1 MMAERKLA
9 PAYDPV
15 QVEDRIYRFWEDGG
29 YFHAEPDKSKEPF
42 VIVMPPPNIT
52 GTLHV
57 GHALMST
64 IEDILVRIRRM
75 QGYNTEWWP
84 GTDHASIA
92 TEAKVVASLAMEGL
106 TKAELGREEF
116 LRRCWDWKDKY
127 GGAIVNQ
134 QKKLGCSA
142 DWERSRFT
150 MDEVCS
156 RAVREVFVRLYDEG
170 LIYRGHRMVNWC
182 TGCKTSISDIEV
194 DHEDE
199 DGTLWYIDYPLEDGT
214 GHITIAT
221 TRPETMLGDTAVAVH
236 PEDLRYSGMVGKH
249 VVLPIMGRRI
259 PIIADSY
266 VEKDFGTGA
275 LKVTP
280 AHDVNDYELGK
291 KHGLDSVQV
300 IGLDGLM
307 TKEAGRFEE
316 MTADACREKVLEE
329 LKAGGLLRKT
339 EVLRHAVG
347 HCQRCGTTVEPLPS
361 MQWFVRMEPLAKPA
375 VEVAK
380 SQAVQ
385 FVPERFTKTYLNW
398 MENCKDWCISRQLWW
413 GHRIPVWYCGS
424 CGEQVVSRTDVES
437 CPECGGAVRQDE
449 DVLDTWF
456 SSALWPFSIM
466 GWPEQTPELEH
477 WYPGTVLETGYDIIF
492 FWVARMIFSGL
503 KFMGDKPFSYVL
515 LHGLVRNADG
525 SKMSRSKGAGVDPLE
540 IIEKYGADAL
550 RMTMISGNTPGNDIR
565 WNPDKVEAS
574 RNFAN
579 KVWNASRFVLMNLE
593 DFDPASVD
601 EASLPYELEDRWIL
615 SRLAFASAEVQ
626 RFVDRFEIGEAA
638 RTVQDF
644 IWGEFCDWYIEAA
657 KPRLYGRHGDES
669 RKAAQYALWKGL
681 DGSLRLLHPF
691 MPFIT
696 EEIWQML
703 PGSSGALIVSG
714 LPLSSES
721 LRDSEAEAEV
731 GMLTDVVRT
740 IRNIKAEFAVASNK
754 KVDAIFQGGGQ
765 DIDRIKSNMEFIRTL
780 AGVEGASFISPGDSK
795 PHKAAAGVSSG
806 IGIFLPL
813 EGMIDIGKETERLT
827 REVAGIDKELAGVT
841 AKLSNASFV
850 SKAPEAVVERERTR
864 SLELEAARAKL
875 MARIEELG

>member
-1 MMAERKLA
+1 MPARQLA
-9 PAYDPV
+9 PAYDPA
-15 QVEDRIYRFWEDGG
+15 QVEERIYRFWEDGR
-29 YFHAEPDKSKEPF
+29 YFHAEPDEGKEPF

-52 GTLHV
+52 GTLHI

-92 TEAKVVASLAMEGL
+92 TEAKVVAALAKEGL
-106 TKAELGREEF
+106 SKADLGREEF
-116 LRRCWDWKDKY
+116 LRRCWQWKESY

-156 RAVREVFVRLYDEG
+156 RAVREVFVRLYEEG

-182 TGCKTSISDIEV
+182 TSCSTSISDIEV
-194 DHEDE
+194 EHEDV
-199 DGTLWYIDYPLEDGT
+199 DGVLWYIDYPLEDGS
-214 GHITIAT
+214 GHLTIAT

-236 PEDLRYSGMVGKH
+236 PMDERYKSSIGKH
-249 VVLPIMGRRI
+249 IILPVMGRRI
-259 PIIADSY
+259 PVVADEY

-291 KHGLDSVQV
+291 RHSLESVQV
-300 IGLDGLM
+300 IGLDGRM
-307 TKEAGRFEE
+307 SEEAGRFRGLKAEE
-316 MTADACREKVLEE
+316 ARGLVVDE
-329 LKAGGLLRKT
+329 LKALGLLRKT
-339 EVLRHAVG
+339 EVLNHAVG
-347 HCQRCGTTVEPLPS
+347 HCQRCGTVVEPLPS
-361 MQWFVRMEPLAKPA
+361 MQWFVKMGPLAGPA
-375 VEVAK
+375 VEVVK
-380 SQAVQ
+380 SGEVK

-398 MENCKDWCISRQLWW
+398 MENCRDWCISRQLWW
-413 GHRIPVWYCGS
+413 GHRIPVWYCNS
-424 CGEQVVSRTDVES
+424 CGSVNASRTDLDK
-437 CPECGGAVRQDE
+437 CPLCGADVHQDE

-466 GWPEQTPELEH
+466 GWPDRTKELKH

-503 KFMGDKPFSYVL
+503 KFMGEKPFSHVL

-540 IIEKYGADAL
+540 IIDKYGADAL
-550 RMTMISGNTPGNDIR
+550 RMTVITGNTPGNDIR

-579 KVWNASRFVLMNLE
+579 KVWNASRFALMNLE
-593 DFDPASVD
+593 GFDPKDGEEHVRD
-601 EASLPYELEDRWIL
+601 MELVDRWML
-615 SRLAFASAEVQ
+615 SRLAFTSAEVQ

-638 RTVQDF
+638 RITQEF
-644 IWGEFCDWYIEAA
+644 IWGEYCDWYIEAA
-657 KPRLYGRHGDES
+657 KPRLYGKLGDKA
-669 RKAAQYALWKGL
+669 RRAAQYALWKGL

-703 PGSSGALIVSG
+703 PGSSGALIASS
-714 LPLSSES
+714 LPSSDER
-721 LRDSEAEAEV
+721 LRDLEAEAAMSLV
-731 GMLTDVVRT
+731 MDSVRA
-740 IRNIKAEFAVASNK
+740 IRNMKAEFGVATNK
-754 KVDAIFQGGGQ
+754 KVDVVFQGTDEDLARVEG
-765 DIDRIKSNMEFIRTL
+765 NMGMLATL
-780 AGVEGASFISPGDSK
+780 AGVESHSLILPGSPK
-795 PHKAAAGVSSG
+795 PHKAAAGIAAGLS
-806 IGIFLPL
+806 IFVPL
-813 EGMIDIGKETERLT
+813 EGVIDIAKELDRLT
-827 REVAGIDKELAGVT
+827 REVSSMEKELAVVV
-841 AKLSNASFV
+841 AKLNNEAFV
-850 SKAPEAVVERERTR
+850 SRAPQAIVDRER
-864 SLELEAARAKL
+864 AK
-875 MARIEELG
+875 AEELASSSKKLKARMEELA

>member
-1 MMAERKLA
+1 MATKQLA
-9 PAYDPV
+9 PAYDPA
-15 QVEDRIYRFWEDGG
+15 QVEDRIYKFWEDGG
-29 YFHAEPDKSKEPF
+29 YFHAEPDKGKEPF

-52 GTLHV
+52 GTLHI

-64 IEDILVRIRRM
+64 IEDVLVRMRRM

-92 TEAKVVASLAMEGL
+92 TEAKVVASLAKEGK

-116 LRRCWDWKDKY
+116 LKRCWEWKDNY

-156 RAVREVFVRLYDEG
+156 RAVREVFVRLYEEG

-182 TGCKTSISDIEV
+182 TGCNTSISDIEV
-194 DHEDE
+194 EHEEE
-199 DGTLWYIDYPLEDGT
+199 DGNLYYIDYPLEDGK
-214 GHITIAT
+214 GFLTIAT

-236 PEDLRYSGMVGKH
+236 PEDERYKGMVGRRVK
-249 VVLPIMGRRI
+249 LPIMGRSI
-259 PIIADSY
+259 PVIADEY
-266 VEKDFGTGA
+266 VEREFGTGA

-280 AHDVNDYELGK
+280 SHDVNDYELGK
-291 KHGLDSVQV
+291 KHGLESVQV
-300 IGLDGLM
+300 VGQDGLM
-307 TKEAGRFEE
+307 TAEAGKYEGRKAE
-316 MTADACREKVLEE
+316 DCRRAVLDE
-329 LKAGGLLRKT
+329 LKELGLLRKT

-361 MQWFVRMEPLAKPA
+361 MQWFVKMEPLARPA
-375 VEVAK
+375 VEVVK
-380 SQAVQ
+380 SELVK
-385 FVPERFTKTYLNW
+385 FVPDRFTKTYLNW
-398 MENCKDWCISRQLWW
+398 MENCRDWCISRQLWW
-413 GHRIPVWYCGS
+413 GHRIPVWYCQACGS
-424 CGEQVVSRTDVES
+424 VTASREDIDRCPHCAGPVV
-437 CPECGGAVRQDE
+437 QDE

-466 GWPEQTPELEH
+466 GWPEKTKELEH

-503 KFMGDKPFSYVL
+503 KFMNEKPFSYVL

-525 SKMSRSKGAGVDPLE
+525 SKMSRSKGAGADPLD
-540 IIEKYGADAL
+540 IISKYGADAL
-550 RMTMISGNTPGNDIR
+550 RMSIISGNTPGNDIR

-593 DFDPASVD
+593 DFDPS
-601 EASLPYELEDRWIL
+601 EAVAETLPLELADRWML
-615 SRLAFASAEVQ
+615 SRLAFTSAEVQ

-638 RTVQDF
+638 RVVQDF

-657 KPRLYGRHGDES
+657 KPRLYGKEGAKA
-669 RKAAQYALWKGL
+669 RKAAQRTIWQGL

-703 PGSSGALIVSG
+703 PGSSGALIISG
-714 LPLSSES
+714 LPACEAG
-721 LRDSEAEAEV
+721 LRDAEAESS
-731 GMLTDVVRT
+731 MAFLMDAIRT

-754 KVDAIFQGGGQ
+754 KVDAVFQGLAPDLEKVWANSGL
-765 DIDRIKSNMEFIRTL
+765 IRTL
-780 AGVEGASFISPGDSK
+780 AGVEGIKLIGPEEQK
-795 PHKAAAGVSSG
+795 PSKAAAGVVSG
-806 IGIFLPL
+806 LGIFLPL
-813 EGMIDIGKETERLT
+813 EGMIDISKEIERL
-827 REVAGIDKELAGVT
+827 EKELAGIEKELASVSS
-841 AKLSNASFV
+841 KLANESFV
-850 SKAPEAVVERERTR
+850 SRAPQAVVDRERTKLDELR
-864 SLELEAARAKL
+864 SAEAKL
-875 MARIEELG
+875 KSRIEELR

>member
-1 MMAERKLA
+1 MAIRQLA
-9 PAYDPV
+9 PAYEPAA
-15 QVEDRIYRFWEDGG
+15 VEDRIYAFWEEGK
-29 YFHAEPDKSKEPF
+29 YFHAEPEKGKVPF

-52 GTLHV
+52 GTLHI

-64 IEDILVRIRRM
+64 IEDILVRMRRM

-92 TEAKVVASLAMEGL
+92 TEAKVVASLAKEGL
-106 TKAELGREEF
+106 TKADLGREEF
-116 LRRCWDWKDKY
+116 LKRCWQWKENY

-170 LIYRGHRMVNWC
+170 LIYRGNRMVNWC
-182 TGCKTSISDIEV
+182 TSCNTSISDIEV
-194 DHEDE
+194 DHDDE
-199 DGTLWYIDYPLEDGT
+199 TGSLWYIDYPLEDGS

-236 PEDLRYSGMVGKH
+236 PEDERYSAVVGKK
-249 VVLPIMGRRI
+249 VLLPIMGRSI
-259 PIIADSY
+259 QVIADEY

-280 AHDVNDYELGK
+280 AHDMNDYELGK
-291 KHGLDSVQV
+291 KHGLESIQV
-300 IGLDGLM
+300 IGPDGRM
-307 TKEAGRFEE
+307 TESAGRFAGMGALE
-316 MTADACREKVLEE
+316 ARKIVLDE
-329 LKAGGLLRKT
+329 LMKAGLIRKT
-339 EVLRHAVG
+339 EELTHAVG
-347 HCQRCGTTVEPLPS
+347 HCQRCGTVVEPLPS
-361 MQWFVRMEPLAKPA
+361 LQWFVRMEPLAKPA

-380 SQAVQ
+380 SGEVK

-413 GHRIPVWYCGS
+413 GHRIPVWYCDACGS
-424 CGEQVVSRTDVES
+424 ETASRVELS
-437 CPECGGAVRQDE
+437 ECPKCKGPVRQDE

-466 GWPEQTPELEH
+466 GWPDTTPELEH

-503 KFMGDKPFSYVL
+503 KFMGEKPFSYVL

-540 IIEKYGADAL
+540 IIAKYGADAL
-550 RMTMISGNTPGNDIR
+550 RMTVITGNTPGNDIR
-565 WNPDKVEAS
+565 WNSDKVEAS

-593 DFDPASVD
+593 GFDP
-601 EASLPYELEDRWIL
+601 EAPAPEADALELPDRWIL
-615 SRLAFASAEVQ
+615 SRLAVASFEAQ
-626 RFVDRFEIGEAA
+626 RYVDRFEIGEAA
-638 RTVQDF
+638 RVVQDF

-657 KPRLYGRHGDES
+657 KPRLYGKKGDAA
-669 RKAAQYALWKGL
+669 KVTAQYVAWKGL
-681 DGSLRLLHPF
+681 DGALRLLHPF

-703 PGSSGALIVSG
+703 PGSTGALICSPLPERSG
-714 LPLSSES
+714 EA
-721 LRDSEAEAEV
+721 RDAAAEQDM
-731 GMLTDVVRT
+731 GMLMEAIRI
-740 IRNIKAEFAVASNK
+740 IRNIKAEFGVATNK
-754 KVDAIFQGGGQ
+754 KVDAMFQGGE
-765 DIDRIKSNMEFIRTL
+765 DALRAFSSNSDLISTL
-780 AGVEGASFISPGDSK
+780 AGLDSFSTLSPEDAK
-795 PHKAAAGVSSG
+795 PQKAAQGVASG
-806 IGIFLPL
+806 ISIFLPL
-813 EGMIDIGKETERLT
+813 EGMIDIAREMERLE
-827 REVAGIDKELAGVT
+827 REAGSQAKELESVR
-841 AKLSNASFV
+841 AKLSNESFV
-850 SKAPEAVVERERTR
+850 SRAPQAVVDRERSKAEELAA
-864 SLELEAARAKL
+864 SLSKIR
-875 MARIEELG
+875 ARIEELS